1 MANPQQMKM
10 LRQIQ
15 KMQADMAAA
24 QEALAAEAVEGSAG
38 GGVVR
43 ASVSGTG
50 VLRAVHIDPSVVD
63 PDDVEMLEDLVVAA
77 VTEGI
82 RLAQELQAERMG
94 AVTGGLDLGSLG
106 GGLGGL
112 LG

>member
-15 KMQADMAAA
+15 KMQNDMAAA
-24 QEALAAEAVEGSAG
+24 QEALAEETVEGSAG
-38 GGVVR
+38 GGVVT
-43 ASVSGTG
+43 ATVTG
-50 VLRAVHIDPSVVD
+50 AGELRSVHIDASVVD

-77 VTEGI
+77 VTDGLRKARELSEQ
-82 RLAQELQAERMG
+82 RLG
-94 AVTGGLDLGSLG
+94 AITGGIDLGALG
-106 GGLGGL
+106 GFGGL